1 MRKVSSAVLIPQ
13 KLSTSAAAAG
23 DVDSLPTPVAF
34 NADPFNIIVA
44 VSMFVKIY
52 KKQYLKYL

>member
-13 KLSTSAAAAG
+13 KLSTSDAAG

-34 NADPFNIIVA
+34 NADPFIIVA
-44 VSMFVKIY
+44 VPMFVIVY
-52 KKQYLKYL
+52 KKQDL

>member
-44 VSMFVKIY
+44 VSMFVIVY
-52 KKQYLKYL
+52 KKQDL

>member
-13 KLSTSAAAAG
+13 KLSTSDAAG